1 MANKRNSTSPFC
13 VNCDNYGWDQPS
25 DKSKIKRCSNC
36 KVMSYCSPECQKEH
50 WKKVHKDHC
59 KYLSGKRVQSSTVH
73 NFSICRYCLKESQVG
88 DEMSTPSV
96 SYLGCP
102 WILGNVMGSR
112 VKIDENIAPSPFQLG
127 EITSQFECQVDHTL
141 FTLQR
146 LFYKVL
152 SIHKFVEDHT
162 ISTLTQMR
170 ELLRS
175 RYCFIPAKSC
185 YRYFE
190 VIS

>member
-1 MANKRNSTSPFC
+1 MANIRNSTSPFC

-73 NFSICRYCLKESQVG
+73 HHSVCRYCWKESQVG
-88 DEMSTPSV
+88 DEMSSPSV

-102 WILGNVMGSR
+102 WILGNIMGFR
-112 VKIDENIAPSPFQLG
+112 VKINENLAPSPFQLDFCWKNG
-127 EITSQFECQVDHTL
+127 LV
-141 FTLQR
+141 
-146 LFYKVL
+146 
-152 SIHKFVEDHT
+152 
-162 ISTLTQMR
+162 
-170 ELLRS
+170 
-175 RYCFIPAKSC
+175 
-185 YRYFE
+185 
-190 VIS
+190 